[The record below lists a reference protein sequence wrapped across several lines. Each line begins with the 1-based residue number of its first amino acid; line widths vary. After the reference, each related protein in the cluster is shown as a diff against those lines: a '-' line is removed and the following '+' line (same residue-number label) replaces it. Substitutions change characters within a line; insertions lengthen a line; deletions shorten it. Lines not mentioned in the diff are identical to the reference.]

1 MQSDRWQ
8 DFHDGFVKL
17 AEIQQQ
23 ITRAT
28 RKGFLQA
35 DCNFADPE
43 FVPIPKGPWCEVPT
57 LGAAILELREGPD
70 EHLKAQLELLATRA
84 GKKLGCPGEVSPLK
98 FWLWNLFMHLR
109 KMKSEHLFAPTN
121 QVQIGDNPQSD
132 LLKPLAGLTFYRVG
146 GTITNV
152 CVASAI
158 FCARLGKQAVLAQ
171 NSDKAEQSAESKPT
185 KQHKALSDREQKLW
199 EVIQKGLKATPPLRG
214 TTYCREVDAAQ
225 VSPPRKGVW
234 KDGPR
239 TYVAAYNS
247 GDKQLVHWIQSEKSK
262 IRRKAEL
269 AGHIKTRAK
278 LAGE

>member
-1 MQSDRWQ
+1 MQGDRWQ

-57 LGAAILELREGPD
+57 LEAAILELREGPD

-84 GKKLGCPGEVSPLK
+84 GKSLGCPVGMSPVK
-98 FWLWNLFMHLR
+98 FWLWNLFLHLR
-109 KMKSEHLFAPTN
+109 KMKSKHLYAPILL
-121 QVQIGDNPQSD
+121 VQIGDNPQSD
-132 LLKPLAGLTFYRVG
+132 FLKPLAGLTFYREG

-158 FCARLGKQAVLAQ
+158 FCSWLEKKVLETSASVQKQLHERA
-171 NSDKAEQSAESKPT
+171 
-185 KQHKALSDREQKLW
+185 
-199 EVIQKGLKATPPLRG
+199 ATPTATIRLTEREGNIWTIIKRG
-214 TTYCREVDAAQ
+214 SKGMAYCRELNNAGIRIRR
-225 VSPPRKGVW
+225 SGSWKGA
-234 KDGPR
+234 PA
-239 TYVAAYNS
+239 TYHAAYQA
-247 GDKQLVHWIQSEKSK
+247 GQPWQHRIQDEKSK
-262 IRRKAEL
+262 ISRK
-269 AGHIKTRAK
+269 AK
-278 LAGE
+278 LAKLATQLASE